1 MTMTKHA
8 DLEGNEKLV
17 VACIAA
23 GENTI
28 MEIKP
33 QLGKSQLETLSEIRS
48 EPSMKNITVCNKCL
62 ERLTFL
68 FDGRCPMSECPVC
81 LSSCNVS
88 QPPQLSPYL
97 LLRIAIS
104 DAPSYKSKLGGP

>member
-17 VACIAA
+17 VARIAA

-68 FDGRCPMSECPVC
+68 FDGRCPNAQSACQVVMSP
-81 LSSCNVS
+81 N
-88 QPPQLSPYL
+88 L
-97 LLRIAIS
+97 LNFLLIFFVE
-104 DAPSYKSKLGGP
+104 